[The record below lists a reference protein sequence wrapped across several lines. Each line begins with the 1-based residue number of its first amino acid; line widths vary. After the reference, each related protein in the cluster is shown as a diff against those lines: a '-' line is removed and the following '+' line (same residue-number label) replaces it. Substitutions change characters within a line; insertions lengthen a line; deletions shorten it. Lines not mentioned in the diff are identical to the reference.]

1 VPEHHDTKLPTWR
14 RAPGATNGQ
23 FEGGPYGGEVS
34 MFVVDAKPGDGPG
47 PHWHPYTETFVLLEG
62 VARFRSGDVSVNA
75 RAGDVVVVAPNTAHG
90 FTALEPDGVRQL
102 GVHASPRFVQTWLAG
117 ANDDVPHADVTLPTW
132 REAPDAT
139 SGEFEGGPYGGEVT
153 IIVVDAAP
161 GRGPSLHWHPYTETF
176 ILREGSGRFRLGDE
190 TIEASAG
197 DALVVPAEVPH
208 GFKAIERLRMVAV
221 HAAPRFET
229 HWLDEVSPPAE
240 S

>member
-1 VPEHHDTKLPTWR
+1 MTELSTWR
-14 RAPGATNGQ
+14 RTPDSSSGE

-34 MFVVDAKPGDGPG
+34 MFVVDAKPGEGPG
-47 PHWHPYTETFVLLEG
+47 PHWHPYTETFVILEG
-62 VARFRSGDVSVNA
+62 AARFRRGDLRVVA
-75 RAGDVVVVAPNTAHG
+75 RAGDVVVVPPDTAHG
-90 FTALEPDGVRQL
+90 FTALEPGGVRQL
-102 GVHASPRFVQTWLAG
+102 GIHASPRFVQTWLDG
-117 ANDDVPHADVTLPTW
+117 ANHDVPLKDATLPSW
-132 REAPDAT
+132 RATPDAT
-139 SGEFEGGPYGGEVT
+139 SGEFEGGEHGGEVT
-153 IIVVDAAP
+153 VIVVDAAP
-161 GRGPSLHWHPYTETF
+161 GRGPDLHWHPYTETF